1 MIAFFILILHRKYVF
16 IFNSTMKH
24 QIKFYIVLFFIQ
36 LFSCAFAQQ
45 MSVSTLP
52 LNNYLPSSTVLRVH
66 CDREGFLWL
75 GTKDGLCRYDGYRL
89 LVFRSGLKSPDLLT
103 NNEITCIAENK
114 NGYLFIG
121 TKKGINILDKRTYQ
135 IIPVIHN
142 DLKDQ
147 EIRTMIVDSD
157 GWIWVGTLTSVFRC
171 SADFSFCKRYDST
184 LPVTSVNSIYEDTD
198 KNIWVTLWER
208 GLHRYNSKTD
218 SFIAMPHIGVL
229 NNPFKV
235 FQDNKKQHW
244 ILTWESGIFLLYPE
258 EKDDLMYSHVDIKSN
273 EHWDMNGCFSITQ
286 DDKYGYIWIVS
297 TQGLYALQKRPG
309 NIINTVDISHI
320 SSKLN
325 NIFSEIVKDKSGNLW
340 IAAFNEG
347 VSMIDLNKPL
357 VQNYSFPVIREK
369 TGFVTNIKNI
379 YEDKE
384 GDLWIDQNRW
394 GIGIYNPDSNK
405 LLFYKDIPSLKNIT
419 NLRNVSC
426 ITSVPLLN
434 EIWLGSEYYPEIYR
448 VKKDKKEIELLGTL
462 KLTDYVDNSGFPRL
476 FYTDSNHN
484 LWVGTTKGILV
495 KPANEKILQDA
506 KFPFVD
512 IIGIGEGKDGSLWI
526 STRKQGVYNA
536 KISSDLTLEEKNLR
550 NLKTH
555 AEGVISDNIGAI
567 CVDDNGLVW
576 MGSQDGDVFTYDP
589 QTNKVENL
597 SDMFDMLE
605 EGIFNII
612 TDQLGHIWIS
622 TNKRVIEY
630 DPKNGGIMD
639 YSTMTDVMVNSFMPN
654 SYYKTRAGKIL
665 YGGNKGIS
673 VFTPYDHLSDNPRRI
688 RTMVADV
695 KIDGVSS
702 LLEKNNQR
710 FNLRSQIISL
720 NAGDKNIEIDFS
732 SLNYAFPD
740 KIKYAYKM
748 DGVDDDWVYVRGDR
762 QFAFYNQLPK
772 GKRTFYLKTTD
783 VNGLWSNYI
792 AEVQVFKQP
801 AFYETLW
808 AYLFY
813 IVFTLLCLYLFYH
826 RMKRR
831 IQLRHELRIAQIDK
845 EKSEELVQTKL
856 RYFTNI
862 SHDLL
867 TPLTIITC
875 LIDDA
880 EMTNGSRI
888 SQLTMIR
895 SNVNKLRRLLQQ
907 ILDFRKV
914 ESGNMKLSV
923 SKSDVIS
930 FIDDV
935 CKINFTPLMRK
946 KNQTFTFLTEDR
958 HLMAYFDRD
967 KLDKIVSNLLSN
979 ACKYT
984 ANGGDIKLIV
994 DSYWESEYHHLR
1006 IQVVDTGEGIAP
1018 ADLENVFKRFYTIN
1032 KGDESESNGIGLS
1045 LTKDLVELHHGTIN
1059 VESELG
1065 KGSTF
1070 TVDLPINKDSY
1081 QEDELISEHI
1091 SVNGINTDLILE
1103 KEELIDSKVGEGED
1117 MQIADVHLLLVEDN
1131 EELLFL
1137 MEKILSKH
1145 YHVLIAKDGLEALNV
1160 IKDNEIDIIISDVM
1174 MPEMDGLEFCRTL
1187 KSNLETSHIPIIL
1200 LTAKNTVEDRIECYN
1215 AGADG
1220 YISKPFEL
1228 KILEARINNFIM
1240 HKKNKQEEFRSNV
1253 EVNIDSLEPSSMDK
1267 EFLDKVISVIK
1278 SNMSEGDFDVVQLA
1292 DALAVSKSSLYRK
1305 MKIAT
1310 GLSPIEFI
1318 RNIRLKHGSQL
1329 LKDKSISVAEVA
1341 YECGFSNPKYF
1352 ATCFKEEFG
1361 VTPKEYQKS
1370 C

>member
-1 MIAFFILILHRKYVF
+1 M
-16 IFNSTMKH
+16 
-24 QIKFYIVLFFIQ
+24 
-36 LFSCAFAQQ
+36 
-45 MSVSTLP
+45 
-52 LNNYLPSSTVLRVH
+52 
-66 CDREGFLWL
+66 
-75 GTKDGLCRYDGYRL
+75 
-89 LVFRSGLKSPDLLT
+89 
-103 NNEITCIAENK
+103 
-114 NGYLFIG
+114 
-121 TKKGINILDKRTYQ
+121 
-135 IIPVIHN
+135 
-142 DLKDQ
+142 
-147 EIRTMIVDSD
+147 
-157 GWIWVGTLTSVFRC
+157 
-171 SADFSFCKRYDST
+171 
-184 LPVTSVNSIYEDTD
+184 
-198 KNIWVTLWER
+198 
-208 GLHRYNSKTD
+208 
-218 SFIAMPHIGVL
+218 
-229 NNPFKV
+229 
-235 FQDNKKQHW
+235 
-244 ILTWESGIFLLYPE
+244 
-258 EKDDLMYSHVDIKSN
+258 
-273 EHWDMNGCFSITQ
+273 
-286 DDKYGYIWIVS
+286 
-297 TQGLYALQKRPG
+297 
-309 NIINTVDISHI
+309 
-320 SSKLN
+320 
-325 NIFSEIVKDKSGNLW
+325 
-340 IAAFNEG
+340 
-347 VSMIDLNKPL
+347 
-357 VQNYSFPVIREK
+357 
-369 TGFVTNIKNI
+369 
-379 YEDKE
+379 
-384 GDLWIDQNRW
+384 
-394 GIGIYNPDSNK
+394 
-405 LLFYKDIPSLKNIT
+405 
-419 NLRNVSC
+419 
-426 ITSVPLLN
+426 
-434 EIWLGSEYYPEIYR
+434 
-448 VKKDKKEIELLGTL
+448 
-462 KLTDYVDNSGFPRL
+462 
-476 FYTDSNHN
+476 
-484 LWVGTTKGILV
+484 
-495 KPANEKILQDA
+495 
-506 KFPFVD
+506 
-512 IIGIGEGKDGSLWI
+512 
-526 STRKQGVYNA
+526 YNA

-654 SYYKTRAGKIL
+654 SYYKTRSGKIL

-688 RTMVADV
+688 RTMVSDV

-935 CKINFTPLMRK
+935 CKIHFTPLMRK

-979 ACKYT
+979 AYKYT
-984 ANGGDIKLIV
+984 ANGGNIKLIV
-994 DSYWESEYHHLR
+994 DSYWESENHHLR

-1091 SVNGINTDLILE
+1091 SANGINTDLILE

-1117 MQIADVHLLLVEDN
+1117 AQIADVHLLLVEDN

-1174 MPEMDGLEFCRTL
+1174 MPEMDGLEFCRAL

-1253 EVNIDSLEPSSMDK
+1253 EVNIDSLEPSSIDK
-1267 EFLDKVISVIK
+1267 EFLDKVISVIN

-1305 MKIAT
+1305 MKLAT

>member
-1 MIAFFILILHRKYVF
+1 
-16 IFNSTMKH
+16 
-24 QIKFYIVLFFIQ
+24 
-36 LFSCAFAQQ
+36 
-45 MSVSTLP
+45 
-52 LNNYLPSSTVLRVH
+52 
-66 CDREGFLWL
+66 
-75 GTKDGLCRYDGYRL
+75 
-89 LVFRSGLKSPDLLT
+89 
-103 NNEITCIAENK
+103 
-114 NGYLFIG
+114 
-121 TKKGINILDKRTYQ
+121 
-135 IIPVIHN
+135 
-142 DLKDQ
+142 
-147 EIRTMIVDSD
+147 
-157 GWIWVGTLTSVFRC
+157 
-171 SADFSFCKRYDST
+171 
-184 LPVTSVNSIYEDTD
+184 
-198 KNIWVTLWER
+198 
-208 GLHRYNSKTD
+208 
-218 SFIAMPHIGVL
+218 
-229 NNPFKV
+229 
-235 FQDNKKQHW
+235 
-244 ILTWESGIFLLYPE
+244 
-258 EKDDLMYSHVDIKSN
+258 
-273 EHWDMNGCFSITQ
+273 
-286 DDKYGYIWIVS
+286 
-297 TQGLYALQKRPG
+297 
-309 NIINTVDISHI
+309 
-320 SSKLN
+320 
-325 NIFSEIVKDKSGNLW
+325 
-340 IAAFNEG
+340 
-347 VSMIDLNKPL
+347 
-357 VQNYSFPVIREK
+357 
-369 TGFVTNIKNI
+369 
-379 YEDKE
+379 
-384 GDLWIDQNRW
+384 
-394 GIGIYNPDSNK
+394 
-405 LLFYKDIPSLKNIT
+405 
-419 NLRNVSC
+419 
-426 ITSVPLLN
+426 
-434 EIWLGSEYYPEIYR
+434 
-448 VKKDKKEIELLGTL
+448 
-462 KLTDYVDNSGFPRL
+462 
-476 FYTDSNHN
+476 
-484 LWVGTTKGILV
+484 
-495 KPANEKILQDA
+495 
-506 KFPFVD
+506 
-512 IIGIGEGKDGSLWI
+512 
-526 STRKQGVYNA
+526 
-536 KISSDLTLEEKNLR
+536 
-550 NLKTH
+550 
-555 AEGVISDNIGAI
+555 
-567 CVDDNGLVW
+567 

-935 CKINFTPLMRK
+935 CKIHFTPLMRK

-1174 MPEMDGLEFCRTL
+1174 MPEMDGLEFCRAL

>member
-1 MIAFFILILHRKYVF
+1 M
-16 IFNSTMKH
+16 
-24 QIKFYIVLFFIQ
+24 
-36 LFSCAFAQQ
+36 
-45 MSVSTLP
+45 
-52 LNNYLPSSTVLRVH
+52 
-66 CDREGFLWL
+66 
-75 GTKDGLCRYDGYRL
+75 
-89 LVFRSGLKSPDLLT
+89 
-103 NNEITCIAENK
+103 
-114 NGYLFIG
+114 
-121 TKKGINILDKRTYQ
+121 
-135 IIPVIHN
+135 
-142 DLKDQ
+142 
-147 EIRTMIVDSD
+147 
-157 GWIWVGTLTSVFRC
+157 
-171 SADFSFCKRYDST
+171 
-184 LPVTSVNSIYEDTD
+184 
-198 KNIWVTLWER
+198 
-208 GLHRYNSKTD
+208 
-218 SFIAMPHIGVL
+218 
-229 NNPFKV
+229 
-235 FQDNKKQHW
+235 
-244 ILTWESGIFLLYPE
+244 
-258 EKDDLMYSHVDIKSN
+258 
-273 EHWDMNGCFSITQ
+273 
-286 DDKYGYIWIVS
+286 
-297 TQGLYALQKRPG
+297 
-309 NIINTVDISHI
+309 
-320 SSKLN
+320 
-325 NIFSEIVKDKSGNLW
+325 
-340 IAAFNEG
+340 
-347 VSMIDLNKPL
+347 
-357 VQNYSFPVIREK
+357 
-369 TGFVTNIKNI
+369 
-379 YEDKE
+379 
-384 GDLWIDQNRW
+384 
-394 GIGIYNPDSNK
+394 
-405 LLFYKDIPSLKNIT
+405 
-419 NLRNVSC
+419 
-426 ITSVPLLN
+426 
-434 EIWLGSEYYPEIYR
+434 
-448 VKKDKKEIELLGTL
+448 KKDKKGVELLGTL

-495 KPANEKILQDA
+495 KPAKEKILQDT

-512 IIGIGEGKDGSLWI
+512 IIGIREGKDGSLWI

-589 QTNKVENL
+589 QTNKVKNL

-654 SYYKTRAGKIL
+654 SYYKTRSGKIL

-688 RTMVADV
+688 RTMVSDV

-935 CKINFTPLMRK
+935 CKIHFTPLMRK

-979 ACKYT
+979 AYKYT
-984 ANGGDIKLIV
+984 ANGGNIKLIV
-994 DSYWESEYHHLR
+994 DSYWESENHHLR

-1091 SVNGINTDLILE
+1091 SANGINTDLILE

-1117 MQIADVHLLLVEDN
+1117 AQIADVHLLLVEDN

-1174 MPEMDGLEFCRTL
+1174 MPEMDGLEFCRAL

-1253 EVNIDSLEPSSMDK
+1253 EVNIDSLEPSSIDK
-1267 EFLDKVISVIK
+1267 EFLDKVISVIN

-1305 MKIAT
+1305 MKLAT

>member
-1 MIAFFILILHRKYVF
+1 M
-16 IFNSTMKH
+16 
-24 QIKFYIVLFFIQ
+24 
-36 LFSCAFAQQ
+36 
-45 MSVSTLP
+45 
-52 LNNYLPSSTVLRVH
+52 
-66 CDREGFLWL
+66 
-75 GTKDGLCRYDGYRL
+75 
-89 LVFRSGLKSPDLLT
+89 
-103 NNEITCIAENK
+103 
-114 NGYLFIG
+114 
-121 TKKGINILDKRTYQ
+121 
-135 IIPVIHN
+135 
-142 DLKDQ
+142 
-147 EIRTMIVDSD
+147 
-157 GWIWVGTLTSVFRC
+157 
-171 SADFSFCKRYDST
+171 
-184 LPVTSVNSIYEDTD
+184 
-198 KNIWVTLWER
+198 
-208 GLHRYNSKTD
+208 
-218 SFIAMPHIGVL
+218 
-229 NNPFKV
+229 
-235 FQDNKKQHW
+235 
-244 ILTWESGIFLLYPE
+244 
-258 EKDDLMYSHVDIKSN
+258 
-273 EHWDMNGCFSITQ
+273 
-286 DDKYGYIWIVS
+286 
-297 TQGLYALQKRPG
+297 
-309 NIINTVDISHI
+309 
-320 SSKLN
+320 
-325 NIFSEIVKDKSGNLW
+325 
-340 IAAFNEG
+340 
-347 VSMIDLNKPL
+347 
-357 VQNYSFPVIREK
+357 
-369 TGFVTNIKNI
+369 
-379 YEDKE
+379 
-384 GDLWIDQNRW
+384 
-394 GIGIYNPDSNK
+394 
-405 LLFYKDIPSLKNIT
+405 
-419 NLRNVSC
+419 
-426 ITSVPLLN
+426 
-434 EIWLGSEYYPEIYR
+434 
-448 VKKDKKEIELLGTL
+448 
-462 KLTDYVDNSGFPRL
+462 
-476 FYTDSNHN
+476 
-484 LWVGTTKGILV
+484 
-495 KPANEKILQDA
+495 
-506 KFPFVD
+506 
-512 IIGIGEGKDGSLWI
+512 
-526 STRKQGVYNA
+526 YNA

>member
-1 MIAFFILILHRKYVF
+1 M
-16 IFNSTMKH
+16 
-24 QIKFYIVLFFIQ
+24 
-36 LFSCAFAQQ
+36 
-45 MSVSTLP
+45 
-52 LNNYLPSSTVLRVH
+52 
-66 CDREGFLWL
+66 
-75 GTKDGLCRYDGYRL
+75 
-89 LVFRSGLKSPDLLT
+89 
-103 NNEITCIAENK
+103 
-114 NGYLFIG
+114 
-121 TKKGINILDKRTYQ
+121 
-135 IIPVIHN
+135 
-142 DLKDQ
+142 
-147 EIRTMIVDSD
+147 
-157 GWIWVGTLTSVFRC
+157 
-171 SADFSFCKRYDST
+171 
-184 LPVTSVNSIYEDTD
+184 
-198 KNIWVTLWER
+198 
-208 GLHRYNSKTD
+208 
-218 SFIAMPHIGVL
+218 
-229 NNPFKV
+229 
-235 FQDNKKQHW
+235 
-244 ILTWESGIFLLYPE
+244 
-258 EKDDLMYSHVDIKSN
+258 
-273 EHWDMNGCFSITQ
+273 
-286 DDKYGYIWIVS
+286 
-297 TQGLYALQKRPG
+297 
-309 NIINTVDISHI
+309 
-320 SSKLN
+320 
-325 NIFSEIVKDKSGNLW
+325 
-340 IAAFNEG
+340 
-347 VSMIDLNKPL
+347 
-357 VQNYSFPVIREK
+357 
-369 TGFVTNIKNI
+369 
-379 YEDKE
+379 
-384 GDLWIDQNRW
+384 
-394 GIGIYNPDSNK
+394 
-405 LLFYKDIPSLKNIT
+405 
-419 NLRNVSC
+419 RNVSC
-426 ITSVPLLN
+426 ITSAPLLN

-688 RTMVADV
+688 RTMVSDV

-935 CKINFTPLMRK
+935 CKIHFTPLMRK

-1091 SVNGINTDLILE
+1091 SANGINTDLILE

>member
-1 MIAFFILILHRKYVF
+1 
-16 IFNSTMKH
+16 
-24 QIKFYIVLFFIQ
+24 
-36 LFSCAFAQQ
+36 
-45 MSVSTLP
+45 
-52 LNNYLPSSTVLRVH
+52 
-66 CDREGFLWL
+66 
-75 GTKDGLCRYDGYRL
+75 
-89 LVFRSGLKSPDLLT
+89 
-103 NNEITCIAENK
+103 
-114 NGYLFIG
+114 
-121 TKKGINILDKRTYQ
+121 
-135 IIPVIHN
+135 
-142 DLKDQ
+142 
-147 EIRTMIVDSD
+147 
-157 GWIWVGTLTSVFRC
+157 
-171 SADFSFCKRYDST
+171 
-184 LPVTSVNSIYEDTD
+184 
-198 KNIWVTLWER
+198 
-208 GLHRYNSKTD
+208 
-218 SFIAMPHIGVL
+218 
-229 NNPFKV
+229 
-235 FQDNKKQHW
+235 
-244 ILTWESGIFLLYPE
+244 
-258 EKDDLMYSHVDIKSN
+258 
-273 EHWDMNGCFSITQ
+273 
-286 DDKYGYIWIVS
+286 
-297 TQGLYALQKRPG
+297 
-309 NIINTVDISHI
+309 
-320 SSKLN
+320 
-325 NIFSEIVKDKSGNLW
+325 
-340 IAAFNEG
+340 
-347 VSMIDLNKPL
+347 
-357 VQNYSFPVIREK
+357 
-369 TGFVTNIKNI
+369 
-379 YEDKE
+379 
-384 GDLWIDQNRW
+384 
-394 GIGIYNPDSNK
+394 
-405 LLFYKDIPSLKNIT
+405 
-419 NLRNVSC
+419 
-426 ITSVPLLN
+426 
-434 EIWLGSEYYPEIYR
+434 
-448 VKKDKKEIELLGTL
+448 
-462 KLTDYVDNSGFPRL
+462 
-476 FYTDSNHN
+476 
-484 LWVGTTKGILV
+484 
-495 KPANEKILQDA
+495 
-506 KFPFVD
+506 
-512 IIGIGEGKDGSLWI
+512 
-526 STRKQGVYNA
+526 
-536 KISSDLTLEEKNLR
+536 
-550 NLKTH
+550 
-555 AEGVISDNIGAI
+555 
-567 CVDDNGLVW
+567 
-576 MGSQDGDVFTYDP
+576 
-589 QTNKVENL
+589 
-597 SDMFDMLE
+597 MFDMLE

-935 CKINFTPLMRK
+935 CKIHFTPLMRK

-1341 YECGFSNPKYF
+1341 YECGFSNP
-1352 ATCFKEEFG
+1352 CFKEEFG

>member
-1 MIAFFILILHRKYVF
+1 M
-16 IFNSTMKH
+16 
-24 QIKFYIVLFFIQ
+24 
-36 LFSCAFAQQ
+36 
-45 MSVSTLP
+45 
-52 LNNYLPSSTVLRVH
+52 
-66 CDREGFLWL
+66 
-75 GTKDGLCRYDGYRL
+75 
-89 LVFRSGLKSPDLLT
+89 
-103 NNEITCIAENK
+103 
-114 NGYLFIG
+114 
-121 TKKGINILDKRTYQ
+121 
-135 IIPVIHN
+135 
-142 DLKDQ
+142 
-147 EIRTMIVDSD
+147 
-157 GWIWVGTLTSVFRC
+157 
-171 SADFSFCKRYDST
+171 
-184 LPVTSVNSIYEDTD
+184 
-198 KNIWVTLWER
+198 
-208 GLHRYNSKTD
+208 
-218 SFIAMPHIGVL
+218 
-229 NNPFKV
+229 
-235 FQDNKKQHW
+235 
-244 ILTWESGIFLLYPE
+244 
-258 EKDDLMYSHVDIKSN
+258 
-273 EHWDMNGCFSITQ
+273 
-286 DDKYGYIWIVS
+286 
-297 TQGLYALQKRPG
+297 
-309 NIINTVDISHI
+309 
-320 SSKLN
+320 
-325 NIFSEIVKDKSGNLW
+325 
-340 IAAFNEG
+340 
-347 VSMIDLNKPL
+347 
-357 VQNYSFPVIREK
+357 
-369 TGFVTNIKNI
+369 
-379 YEDKE
+379 
-384 GDLWIDQNRW
+384 
-394 GIGIYNPDSNK
+394 
-405 LLFYKDIPSLKNIT
+405 
-419 NLRNVSC
+419 
-426 ITSVPLLN
+426 
-434 EIWLGSEYYPEIYR
+434 
-448 VKKDKKEIELLGTL
+448 
-462 KLTDYVDNSGFPRL
+462 
-476 FYTDSNHN
+476 
-484 LWVGTTKGILV
+484 GTTKGILV
-495 KPANEKILQDA
+495 KPAKEKILQDT

-512 IIGIGEGKDGSLWI
+512 IIGIREGKDGSLWI

-654 SYYKTRAGKIL
+654 SYYKTRSGKIL

-688 RTMVADV
+688 RTMVSDV

-935 CKINFTPLMRK
+935 CKIHFTPLMRK

-979 ACKYT
+979 AYKYT
-984 ANGGDIKLIV
+984 ANGGNIKLIV
-994 DSYWESEYHHLR
+994 DSYWESENHHLR

-1091 SVNGINTDLILE
+1091 SANGINTDLILE
-1103 KEELIDSKVGEGED
+1103 KEALADSQVGED
-1117 MQIADVHLLLVEDN
+1117 TQIADVHLLLVEDN

-1174 MPEMDGLEFCRTL
+1174 MPEMDGLEFCRAL

-1253 EVNIDSLEPSSMDK
+1253 EVNIDSLEPSSIDK
-1267 EFLDKVISVIK
+1267 EFLDKVISVIN

-1305 MKIAT
+1305 MKLAT

>member
-1 MIAFFILILHRKYVF
+1 MTILWPPFVGWMFF
-16 IFNSTMKH
+16 
-24 QIKFYIVLFFIQ
+24 
-36 LFSCAFAQQ
+36 
-45 MSVSTLP
+45 
-52 LNNYLPSSTVLRVH
+52 
-66 CDREGFLWL
+66 
-75 GTKDGLCRYDGYRL
+75 
-89 LVFRSGLKSPDLLT
+89 
-103 NNEITCIAENK
+103 
-114 NGYLFIG
+114 
-121 TKKGINILDKRTYQ
+121 
-135 IIPVIHN
+135 
-142 DLKDQ
+142 
-147 EIRTMIVDSD
+147 
-157 GWIWVGTLTSVFRC
+157 C
-171 SADFSFCKRYDST
+171 S
-184 LPVTSVNSIYEDTD
+184 
-198 KNIWVTLWER
+198 
-208 GLHRYNSKTD
+208 
-218 SFIAMPHIGVL
+218 
-229 NNPFKV
+229 
-235 FQDNKKQHW
+235 
-244 ILTWESGIFLLYPE
+244 
-258 EKDDLMYSHVDIKSN
+258 
-273 EHWDMNGCFSITQ
+273 
-286 DDKYGYIWIVS
+286 
-297 TQGLYALQKRPG
+297 
-309 NIINTVDISHI
+309 
-320 SSKLN
+320 
-325 NIFSEIVKDKSGNLW
+325 
-340 IAAFNEG
+340 
-347 VSMIDLNKPL
+347 
-357 VQNYSFPVIREK
+357 
-369 TGFVTNIKNI
+369 
-379 YEDKE
+379 
-384 GDLWIDQNRW
+384 
-394 GIGIYNPDSNK
+394 
-405 LLFYKDIPSLKNIT
+405 LLFRILSRT
-419 NLRNVSC
+419 
-426 ITSVPLLN
+426 
-434 EIWLGSEYYPEIYR
+434 R
-448 VKKDKKEIELLGTL
+448 V
-462 KLTDYVDNSGFPRL
+462 
-476 FYTDSNHN
+476 DSNHN

-495 KPANEKILQDA
+495 KPAKEKILQDT

-512 IIGIGEGKDGSLWI
+512 IIGIREGKDGSLWI

-654 SYYKTRAGKIL
+654 SYYKTRSGKIL

-688 RTMVADV
+688 RTMVSDV

-935 CKINFTPLMRK
+935 CKIHFTPLMRK

-979 ACKYT
+979 AYKYT
-984 ANGGDIKLIV
+984 ANGGNIKLIV
-994 DSYWESEYHHLR
+994 DSYWESENHHLR

-1091 SVNGINTDLILE
+1091 SANGINTDLILE
-1103 KEELIDSKVGEGED
+1103 KEALADSQVGED
-1117 MQIADVHLLLVEDN
+1117 TQIADVHLLLVEDN

-1174 MPEMDGLEFCRTL
+1174 MPEMDGLEFCRAL

-1253 EVNIDSLEPSSMDK
+1253 EVNIDSLEPSSIDK
-1267 EFLDKVISVIK
+1267 EFLDKVISVIN

-1305 MKIAT
+1305 MKLAT

>member
-1 MIAFFILILHRKYVF
+1 M
-16 IFNSTMKH
+16 
-24 QIKFYIVLFFIQ
+24 
-36 LFSCAFAQQ
+36 
-45 MSVSTLP
+45 
-52 LNNYLPSSTVLRVH
+52 
-66 CDREGFLWL
+66 
-75 GTKDGLCRYDGYRL
+75 
-89 LVFRSGLKSPDLLT
+89 
-103 NNEITCIAENK
+103 
-114 NGYLFIG
+114 
-121 TKKGINILDKRTYQ
+121 
-135 IIPVIHN
+135 
-142 DLKDQ
+142 
-147 EIRTMIVDSD
+147 
-157 GWIWVGTLTSVFRC
+157 
-171 SADFSFCKRYDST
+171 
-184 LPVTSVNSIYEDTD
+184 
-198 KNIWVTLWER
+198 
-208 GLHRYNSKTD
+208 
-218 SFIAMPHIGVL
+218 
-229 NNPFKV
+229 
-235 FQDNKKQHW
+235 
-244 ILTWESGIFLLYPE
+244 
-258 EKDDLMYSHVDIKSN
+258 
-273 EHWDMNGCFSITQ
+273 
-286 DDKYGYIWIVS
+286 
-297 TQGLYALQKRPG
+297 
-309 NIINTVDISHI
+309 
-320 SSKLN
+320 
-325 NIFSEIVKDKSGNLW
+325 
-340 IAAFNEG
+340 
-347 VSMIDLNKPL
+347 
-357 VQNYSFPVIREK
+357 
-369 TGFVTNIKNI
+369 
-379 YEDKE
+379 
-384 GDLWIDQNRW
+384 
-394 GIGIYNPDSNK
+394 
-405 LLFYKDIPSLKNIT
+405 
-419 NLRNVSC
+419 
-426 ITSVPLLN
+426 
-434 EIWLGSEYYPEIYR
+434 
-448 VKKDKKEIELLGTL
+448 
-462 KLTDYVDNSGFPRL
+462 
-476 FYTDSNHN
+476 
-484 LWVGTTKGILV
+484 GTTKGILV

-654 SYYKTRAGKIL
+654 SYYKTRSGKIL

-688 RTMVADV
+688 RTMVSDV

-813 IVFTLLCLYLFYH
+813 IVFTLLCLYFFYH

-935 CKINFTPLMRK
+935 CKVNFTPLMRK

-1174 MPEMDGLEFCRTL
+1174 MPEMDGLEFCRAL

>member
-1 MIAFFILILHRKYVF
+1 
-16 IFNSTMKH
+16 
-24 QIKFYIVLFFIQ
+24 
-36 LFSCAFAQQ
+36 
-45 MSVSTLP
+45 
-52 LNNYLPSSTVLRVH
+52 
-66 CDREGFLWL
+66 
-75 GTKDGLCRYDGYRL
+75 
-89 LVFRSGLKSPDLLT
+89 
-103 NNEITCIAENK
+103 
-114 NGYLFIG
+114 
-121 TKKGINILDKRTYQ
+121 
-135 IIPVIHN
+135 
-142 DLKDQ
+142 
-147 EIRTMIVDSD
+147 
-157 GWIWVGTLTSVFRC
+157 
-171 SADFSFCKRYDST
+171 
-184 LPVTSVNSIYEDTD
+184 
-198 KNIWVTLWER
+198 
-208 GLHRYNSKTD
+208 
-218 SFIAMPHIGVL
+218 
-229 NNPFKV
+229 
-235 FQDNKKQHW
+235 
-244 ILTWESGIFLLYPE
+244 
-258 EKDDLMYSHVDIKSN
+258 
-273 EHWDMNGCFSITQ
+273 
-286 DDKYGYIWIVS
+286 
-297 TQGLYALQKRPG
+297 
-309 NIINTVDISHI
+309 
-320 SSKLN
+320 
-325 NIFSEIVKDKSGNLW
+325 
-340 IAAFNEG
+340 
-347 VSMIDLNKPL
+347 
-357 VQNYSFPVIREK
+357 
-369 TGFVTNIKNI
+369 
-379 YEDKE
+379 
-384 GDLWIDQNRW
+384 
-394 GIGIYNPDSNK
+394 
-405 LLFYKDIPSLKNIT
+405 
-419 NLRNVSC
+419 
-426 ITSVPLLN
+426 
-434 EIWLGSEYYPEIYR
+434 
-448 VKKDKKEIELLGTL
+448 
-462 KLTDYVDNSGFPRL
+462 
-476 FYTDSNHN
+476 
-484 LWVGTTKGILV
+484 
-495 KPANEKILQDA
+495 
-506 KFPFVD
+506 
-512 IIGIGEGKDGSLWI
+512 
-526 STRKQGVYNA
+526 
-536 KISSDLTLEEKNLR
+536 
-550 NLKTH
+550 
-555 AEGVISDNIGAI
+555 
-567 CVDDNGLVW
+567 

-654 SYYKTRAGKIL
+654 SYYKTRSGKIL

-688 RTMVADV
+688 RTMVSDV

-935 CKINFTPLMRK
+935 CKIHFTPLMRK

-979 ACKYT
+979 AYKYT
-984 ANGGDIKLIV
+984 ANGGNIKLIV
-994 DSYWESEYHHLR
+994 DSYWESENHHLR

-1091 SVNGINTDLILE
+1091 SANGINTDLILE

-1117 MQIADVHLLLVEDN
+1117 AQIADVHLLLVEDN

-1174 MPEMDGLEFCRTL
+1174 MPEMDGLEFCRAL

-1253 EVNIDSLEPSSMDK
+1253 EVNIDSLEPSSIDK
-1267 EFLDKVISVIK
+1267 EFLDKVISVIN

-1305 MKIAT
+1305 MKLAT

>member
-1 MIAFFILILHRKYVF
+1 M
-16 IFNSTMKH
+16 
-24 QIKFYIVLFFIQ
+24 
-36 LFSCAFAQQ
+36 
-45 MSVSTLP
+45 
-52 LNNYLPSSTVLRVH
+52 
-66 CDREGFLWL
+66 
-75 GTKDGLCRYDGYRL
+75 
-89 LVFRSGLKSPDLLT
+89 
-103 NNEITCIAENK
+103 
-114 NGYLFIG
+114 
-121 TKKGINILDKRTYQ
+121 
-135 IIPVIHN
+135 
-142 DLKDQ
+142 
-147 EIRTMIVDSD
+147 
-157 GWIWVGTLTSVFRC
+157 
-171 SADFSFCKRYDST
+171 
-184 LPVTSVNSIYEDTD
+184 
-198 KNIWVTLWER
+198 
-208 GLHRYNSKTD
+208 
-218 SFIAMPHIGVL
+218 
-229 NNPFKV
+229 
-235 FQDNKKQHW
+235 
-244 ILTWESGIFLLYPE
+244 
-258 EKDDLMYSHVDIKSN
+258 
-273 EHWDMNGCFSITQ
+273 
-286 DDKYGYIWIVS
+286 
-297 TQGLYALQKRPG
+297 
-309 NIINTVDISHI
+309 
-320 SSKLN
+320 
-325 NIFSEIVKDKSGNLW
+325 
-340 IAAFNEG
+340 
-347 VSMIDLNKPL
+347 
-357 VQNYSFPVIREK
+357 
-369 TGFVTNIKNI
+369 
-379 YEDKE
+379 
-384 GDLWIDQNRW
+384 
-394 GIGIYNPDSNK
+394 
-405 LLFYKDIPSLKNIT
+405 
-419 NLRNVSC
+419 
-426 ITSVPLLN
+426 LN
-434 EIWLGSEYYPEIYR
+434 EIWLGSEYYPEIYK
-448 VKKDKKEIELLGTL
+448 VKKDKKGVELLGTL

-495 KPANEKILQDA
+495 KPAKEKILQDT

-512 IIGIGEGKDGSLWI
+512 IIGIREGKDGSLWI

-654 SYYKTRAGKIL
+654 SYYKTRSGKIL

-688 RTMVADV
+688 RTMVSDV

-702 LLEKNNQR
+702 LLEKNTQR

-935 CKINFTPLMRK
+935 CKIHFTPLMRK

-979 ACKYT
+979 AYKYT
-984 ANGGDIKLIV
+984 ANGGNIKLIV
-994 DSYWESEYHHLR
+994 DSYWESENHHLR

-1091 SVNGINTDLILE
+1091 SANGINTDLILE
-1103 KEELIDSKVGEGED
+1103 KEALADSQVGED
-1117 MQIADVHLLLVEDN
+1117 TQIADVHLLLVEDN

-1174 MPEMDGLEFCRTL
+1174 MPEMDGLEFCRAL

-1253 EVNIDSLEPSSMDK
+1253 EVNIDSLEPSSIDK
-1267 EFLDKVISVIK
+1267 EFLDKVISVIN

-1305 MKIAT
+1305 MKLAT

-1318 RNIRLKHGSQL
+1318 RNIRLKHGRQL

>member
-1 MIAFFILILHRKYVF
+1 M
-16 IFNSTMKH
+16 
-24 QIKFYIVLFFIQ
+24 
-36 LFSCAFAQQ
+36 
-45 MSVSTLP
+45 VS
-52 LNNYLPSSTVLRVH
+52 
-66 CDREGFLWL
+66 
-75 GTKDGLCRYDGYRL
+75 
-89 LVFRSGLKSPDLLT
+89 
-103 NNEITCIAENK
+103 
-114 NGYLFIG
+114 
-121 TKKGINILDKRTYQ
+121 
-135 IIPVIHN
+135 
-142 DLKDQ
+142 
-147 EIRTMIVDSD
+147 
-157 GWIWVGTLTSVFRC
+157 
-171 SADFSFCKRYDST
+171 
-184 LPVTSVNSIYEDTD
+184 
-198 KNIWVTLWER
+198 
-208 GLHRYNSKTD
+208 
-218 SFIAMPHIGVL
+218 
-229 NNPFKV
+229 
-235 FQDNKKQHW
+235 
-244 ILTWESGIFLLYPE
+244 
-258 EKDDLMYSHVDIKSN
+258 
-273 EHWDMNGCFSITQ
+273 
-286 DDKYGYIWIVS
+286 
-297 TQGLYALQKRPG
+297 
-309 NIINTVDISHI
+309 
-320 SSKLN
+320 
-325 NIFSEIVKDKSGNLW
+325 
-340 IAAFNEG
+340 
-347 VSMIDLNKPL
+347 
-357 VQNYSFPVIREK
+357 
-369 TGFVTNIKNI
+369 
-379 YEDKE
+379 
-384 GDLWIDQNRW
+384 
-394 GIGIYNPDSNK
+394 
-405 LLFYKDIPSLKNIT
+405 
-419 NLRNVSC
+419 
-426 ITSVPLLN
+426 
-434 EIWLGSEYYPEIYR
+434 
-448 VKKDKKEIELLGTL
+448 
-462 KLTDYVDNSGFPRL
+462 
-476 FYTDSNHN
+476 
-484 LWVGTTKGILV
+484 
-495 KPANEKILQDA
+495 
-506 KFPFVD
+506 
-512 IIGIGEGKDGSLWI
+512 
-526 STRKQGVYNA
+526 
-536 KISSDLTLEEKNLR
+536 
-550 NLKTH
+550 
-555 AEGVISDNIGAI
+555 
-567 CVDDNGLVW
+567 
-576 MGSQDGDVFTYDP
+576 
-589 QTNKVENL
+589 
-597 SDMFDMLE
+597 
-605 EGIFNII
+605 
-612 TDQLGHIWIS
+612 
-622 TNKRVIEY
+622 
-630 DPKNGGIMD
+630 
-639 YSTMTDVMVNSFMPN
+639 
-654 SYYKTRAGKIL
+654 
-665 YGGNKGIS
+665 
-673 VFTPYDHLSDNPRRI
+673 
-688 RTMVADV
+688 DV

-935 CKINFTPLMRK
+935 CKVNFTPLMRK

>member
-1 MIAFFILILHRKYVF
+1 M
-16 IFNSTMKH
+16 
-24 QIKFYIVLFFIQ
+24 
-36 LFSCAFAQQ
+36 
-45 MSVSTLP
+45 
-52 LNNYLPSSTVLRVH
+52 
-66 CDREGFLWL
+66 
-75 GTKDGLCRYDGYRL
+75 
-89 LVFRSGLKSPDLLT
+89 
-103 NNEITCIAENK
+103 
-114 NGYLFIG
+114 
-121 TKKGINILDKRTYQ
+121 
-135 IIPVIHN
+135 
-142 DLKDQ
+142 
-147 EIRTMIVDSD
+147 
-157 GWIWVGTLTSVFRC
+157 
-171 SADFSFCKRYDST
+171 
-184 LPVTSVNSIYEDTD
+184 
-198 KNIWVTLWER
+198 
-208 GLHRYNSKTD
+208 
-218 SFIAMPHIGVL
+218 
-229 NNPFKV
+229 
-235 FQDNKKQHW
+235 
-244 ILTWESGIFLLYPE
+244 
-258 EKDDLMYSHVDIKSN
+258 
-273 EHWDMNGCFSITQ
+273 
-286 DDKYGYIWIVS
+286 
-297 TQGLYALQKRPG
+297 
-309 NIINTVDISHI
+309 
-320 SSKLN
+320 
-325 NIFSEIVKDKSGNLW
+325 
-340 IAAFNEG
+340 
-347 VSMIDLNKPL
+347 
-357 VQNYSFPVIREK
+357 
-369 TGFVTNIKNI
+369 
-379 YEDKE
+379 
-384 GDLWIDQNRW
+384 
-394 GIGIYNPDSNK
+394 
-405 LLFYKDIPSLKNIT
+405 
-419 NLRNVSC
+419 
-426 ITSVPLLN
+426 LN
-434 EIWLGSEYYPEIYR
+434 EIWLGSEYYPEIYK
-448 VKKDKKEIELLGTL
+448 VKKDKKGVELLGTL

-495 KPANEKILQDA
+495 KPAKEKILQDT

-512 IIGIGEGKDGSLWI
+512 IIGIREGKDGSLWI

-654 SYYKTRAGKIL
+654 SYYKTRSGKIL

-688 RTMVADV
+688 RTMVSDV

-935 CKINFTPLMRK
+935 CKIHFTPLMRK

-979 ACKYT
+979 AYKYT
-984 ANGGDIKLIV
+984 ANGGNIKLIV
-994 DSYWESEYHHLR
+994 DSYWESENHHLR

>member
-1 MIAFFILILHRKYVF
+1 MEQ
-16 IFNSTMKH
+16 S
-24 QIKFYIVLFFIQ
+24 
-36 LFSCAFAQQ
+36 
-45 MSVSTLP
+45 
-52 LNNYLPSSTVLRVH
+52 
-66 CDREGFLWL
+66 
-75 GTKDGLCRYDGYRL
+75 
-89 LVFRSGLKSPDLLT
+89 
-103 NNEITCIAENK
+103 
-114 NGYLFIG
+114 
-121 TKKGINILDKRTYQ
+121 
-135 IIPVIHN
+135 
-142 DLKDQ
+142 
-147 EIRTMIVDSD
+147 
-157 GWIWVGTLTSVFRC
+157 
-171 SADFSFCKRYDST
+171 
-184 LPVTSVNSIYEDTD
+184 
-198 KNIWVTLWER
+198 
-208 GLHRYNSKTD
+208 
-218 SFIAMPHIGVL
+218 
-229 NNPFKV
+229 
-235 FQDNKKQHW
+235 
-244 ILTWESGIFLLYPE
+244 
-258 EKDDLMYSHVDIKSN
+258 
-273 EHWDMNGCFSITQ
+273 
-286 DDKYGYIWIVS
+286 
-297 TQGLYALQKRPG
+297 
-309 NIINTVDISHI
+309 
-320 SSKLN
+320 
-325 NIFSEIVKDKSGNLW
+325 
-340 IAAFNEG
+340 
-347 VSMIDLNKPL
+347 
-357 VQNYSFPVIREK
+357 
-369 TGFVTNIKNI
+369 
-379 YEDKE
+379 
-384 GDLWIDQNRW
+384 
-394 GIGIYNPDSNK
+394 
-405 LLFYKDIPSLKNIT
+405 
-419 NLRNVSC
+419 
-426 ITSVPLLN
+426 
-434 EIWLGSEYYPEIYR
+434 
-448 VKKDKKEIELLGTL
+448 
-462 KLTDYVDNSGFPRL
+462 
-476 FYTDSNHN
+476 
-484 LWVGTTKGILV
+484 
-495 KPANEKILQDA
+495 
-506 KFPFVD
+506 
-512 IIGIGEGKDGSLWI
+512 
-526 STRKQGVYNA
+526 
-536 KISSDLTLEEKNLR
+536 
-550 NLKTH
+550 
-555 AEGVISDNIGAI
+555 
-567 CVDDNGLVW
+567 VW

-654 SYYKTRAGKIL
+654 SYYKTRSGKIL

-688 RTMVADV
+688 RTMVSDV

-935 CKINFTPLMRK
+935 CKIHFTPLMRK

-979 ACKYT
+979 AYKYT
-984 ANGGDIKLIV
+984 ANGGNIKLIV
-994 DSYWESEYHHLR
+994 DSYWESENHHLR

-1091 SVNGINTDLILE
+1091 SANGINTDLILE
-1103 KEELIDSKVGEGED
+1103 KEALADSQVGED
-1117 MQIADVHLLLVEDN
+1117 TQIADVHLLLVEDN

-1174 MPEMDGLEFCRTL
+1174 MPEMDGLEFCRAL

-1253 EVNIDSLEPSSMDK
+1253 EVNIDSLEPSSIDK
-1267 EFLDKVISVIK
+1267 EFLDKVISVIN

-1305 MKIAT
+1305 MKLAT

>member
-1 MIAFFILILHRKYVF
+1 
-16 IFNSTMKH
+16 
-24 QIKFYIVLFFIQ
+24 
-36 LFSCAFAQQ
+36 
-45 MSVSTLP
+45 
-52 LNNYLPSSTVLRVH
+52 
-66 CDREGFLWL
+66 
-75 GTKDGLCRYDGYRL
+75 
-89 LVFRSGLKSPDLLT
+89 
-103 NNEITCIAENK
+103 
-114 NGYLFIG
+114 
-121 TKKGINILDKRTYQ
+121 
-135 IIPVIHN
+135 
-142 DLKDQ
+142 
-147 EIRTMIVDSD
+147 
-157 GWIWVGTLTSVFRC
+157 
-171 SADFSFCKRYDST
+171 
-184 LPVTSVNSIYEDTD
+184 
-198 KNIWVTLWER
+198 
-208 GLHRYNSKTD
+208 
-218 SFIAMPHIGVL
+218 
-229 NNPFKV
+229 
-235 FQDNKKQHW
+235 
-244 ILTWESGIFLLYPE
+244 
-258 EKDDLMYSHVDIKSN
+258 
-273 EHWDMNGCFSITQ
+273 
-286 DDKYGYIWIVS
+286 
-297 TQGLYALQKRPG
+297 
-309 NIINTVDISHI
+309 
-320 SSKLN
+320 
-325 NIFSEIVKDKSGNLW
+325 
-340 IAAFNEG
+340 
-347 VSMIDLNKPL
+347 
-357 VQNYSFPVIREK
+357 
-369 TGFVTNIKNI
+369 
-379 YEDKE
+379 
-384 GDLWIDQNRW
+384 
-394 GIGIYNPDSNK
+394 
-405 LLFYKDIPSLKNIT
+405 
-419 NLRNVSC
+419 
-426 ITSVPLLN
+426 
-434 EIWLGSEYYPEIYR
+434 
-448 VKKDKKEIELLGTL
+448 
-462 KLTDYVDNSGFPRL
+462 
-476 FYTDSNHN
+476 
-484 LWVGTTKGILV
+484 
-495 KPANEKILQDA
+495 
-506 KFPFVD
+506 
-512 IIGIGEGKDGSLWI
+512 
-526 STRKQGVYNA
+526 
-536 KISSDLTLEEKNLR
+536 
-550 NLKTH
+550 
-555 AEGVISDNIGAI
+555 
-567 CVDDNGLVW
+567 
-576 MGSQDGDVFTYDP
+576 
-589 QTNKVENL
+589 
-597 SDMFDMLE
+597 
-605 EGIFNII
+605 
-612 TDQLGHIWIS
+612 
-622 TNKRVIEY
+622 
-630 DPKNGGIMD
+630 
-639 YSTMTDVMVNSFMPN
+639 
-654 SYYKTRAGKIL
+654 
-665 YGGNKGIS
+665 
-673 VFTPYDHLSDNPRRI
+673 
-688 RTMVADV
+688 MVADV

-935 CKINFTPLMRK
+935 CKVNFTPLMRK

>member
-1 MIAFFILILHRKYVF
+1 
-16 IFNSTMKH
+16 
-24 QIKFYIVLFFIQ
+24 
-36 LFSCAFAQQ
+36 
-45 MSVSTLP
+45 
-52 LNNYLPSSTVLRVH
+52 
-66 CDREGFLWL
+66 L
-75 GTKDGLCRYDGYRL
+75 G
-89 LVFRSGLKSPDLLT
+89 
-103 NNEITCIAENK
+103 
-114 NGYLFIG
+114 
-121 TKKGINILDKRTYQ
+121 
-135 IIPVIHN
+135 
-142 DLKDQ
+142 
-147 EIRTMIVDSD
+147 
-157 GWIWVGTLTSVFRC
+157 
-171 SADFSFCKRYDST
+171 
-184 LPVTSVNSIYEDTD
+184 
-198 KNIWVTLWER
+198 
-208 GLHRYNSKTD
+208 
-218 SFIAMPHIGVL
+218 
-229 NNPFKV
+229 
-235 FQDNKKQHW
+235 
-244 ILTWESGIFLLYPE
+244 
-258 EKDDLMYSHVDIKSN
+258 
-273 EHWDMNGCFSITQ
+273 
-286 DDKYGYIWIVS
+286 
-297 TQGLYALQKRPG
+297 
-309 NIINTVDISHI
+309 
-320 SSKLN
+320 
-325 NIFSEIVKDKSGNLW
+325 
-340 IAAFNEG
+340 
-347 VSMIDLNKPL
+347 
-357 VQNYSFPVIREK
+357 
-369 TGFVTNIKNI
+369 
-379 YEDKE
+379 
-384 GDLWIDQNRW
+384 
-394 GIGIYNPDSNK
+394 
-405 LLFYKDIPSLKNIT
+405 
-419 NLRNVSC
+419 
-426 ITSVPLLN
+426 
-434 EIWLGSEYYPEIYR
+434 
-448 VKKDKKEIELLGTL
+448 
-462 KLTDYVDNSGFPRL
+462 
-476 FYTDSNHN
+476 
-484 LWVGTTKGILV
+484 
-495 KPANEKILQDA
+495 
-506 KFPFVD
+506 
-512 IIGIGEGKDGSLWI
+512 
-526 STRKQGVYNA
+526 
-536 KISSDLTLEEKNLR
+536 
-550 NLKTH
+550 
-555 AEGVISDNIGAI
+555 
-567 CVDDNGLVW
+567 
-576 MGSQDGDVFTYDP
+576 
-589 QTNKVENL
+589 
-597 SDMFDMLE
+597 
-605 EGIFNII
+605 
-612 TDQLGHIWIS
+612 
-622 TNKRVIEY
+622 
-630 DPKNGGIMD
+630 
-639 YSTMTDVMVNSFMPN
+639 
-654 SYYKTRAGKIL
+654 
-665 YGGNKGIS
+665 
-673 VFTPYDHLSDNPRRI
+673 
-688 RTMVADV
+688 
-695 KIDGVSS
+695 
-702 LLEKNNQR
+702 
-710 FNLRSQIISL
+710 
-720 NAGDKNIEIDFS
+720 
-732 SLNYAFPD
+732 
-740 KIKYAYKM
+740 
-748 DGVDDDWVYVRGDR
+748 VRGDR

-935 CKINFTPLMRK
+935 CKIHFTPLMRK

-979 ACKYT
+979 AYKYT
-984 ANGGDIKLIV
+984 ANGGNIKLIV
-994 DSYWESEYHHLR
+994 DSYWESENHHLR

>member
-1 MIAFFILILHRKYVF
+1 M
-16 IFNSTMKH
+16 
-24 QIKFYIVLFFIQ
+24 
-36 LFSCAFAQQ
+36 
-45 MSVSTLP
+45 
-52 LNNYLPSSTVLRVH
+52 
-66 CDREGFLWL
+66 
-75 GTKDGLCRYDGYRL
+75 
-89 LVFRSGLKSPDLLT
+89 
-103 NNEITCIAENK
+103 
-114 NGYLFIG
+114 
-121 TKKGINILDKRTYQ
+121 
-135 IIPVIHN
+135 
-142 DLKDQ
+142 
-147 EIRTMIVDSD
+147 
-157 GWIWVGTLTSVFRC
+157 
-171 SADFSFCKRYDST
+171 
-184 LPVTSVNSIYEDTD
+184 
-198 KNIWVTLWER
+198 
-208 GLHRYNSKTD
+208 
-218 SFIAMPHIGVL
+218 
-229 NNPFKV
+229 
-235 FQDNKKQHW
+235 
-244 ILTWESGIFLLYPE
+244 
-258 EKDDLMYSHVDIKSN
+258 
-273 EHWDMNGCFSITQ
+273 
-286 DDKYGYIWIVS
+286 
-297 TQGLYALQKRPG
+297 
-309 NIINTVDISHI
+309 
-320 SSKLN
+320 
-325 NIFSEIVKDKSGNLW
+325 
-340 IAAFNEG
+340 
-347 VSMIDLNKPL
+347 
-357 VQNYSFPVIREK
+357 
-369 TGFVTNIKNI
+369 
-379 YEDKE
+379 
-384 GDLWIDQNRW
+384 
-394 GIGIYNPDSNK
+394 
-405 LLFYKDIPSLKNIT
+405 
-419 NLRNVSC
+419 
-426 ITSVPLLN
+426 
-434 EIWLGSEYYPEIYR
+434 
-448 VKKDKKEIELLGTL
+448 
-462 KLTDYVDNSGFPRL
+462 
-476 FYTDSNHN
+476 
-484 LWVGTTKGILV
+484 
-495 KPANEKILQDA
+495 
-506 KFPFVD
+506 
-512 IIGIGEGKDGSLWI
+512 
-526 STRKQGVYNA
+526 YNA

-654 SYYKTRAGKIL
+654 SYYKTRSGKIL

-688 RTMVADV
+688 RTMVSDV

-935 CKINFTPLMRK
+935 CKIHFTPLMRK

-979 ACKYT
+979 AYKYT
-984 ANGGDIKLIV
+984 ANGGNIKLIV
-994 DSYWESEYHHLR
+994 DSYWESENHHLR
-1006 IQVVDTGEGIAP
+1006 IQVVDTGEGSAP
-1018 ADLENVFKRFYTIN
+1018 ADLEDVFKRFYTIN

-1091 SVNGINTDLILE
+1091 SANGINTDLILE
-1103 KEELIDSKVGEGED
+1103 KEALADSQVGED
-1117 MQIADVHLLLVEDN
+1117 TQIADVHLLLVEDN

-1174 MPEMDGLEFCRTL
+1174 MPEMDGLEFCRAL

-1253 EVNIDSLEPSSMDK
+1253 EVNIDSLEPSSIDK
-1267 EFLDKVISVIK
+1267 EFLDKVISVIN

-1305 MKIAT
+1305 MKLAT

>member
-1 MIAFFILILHRKYVF
+1 M
-16 IFNSTMKH
+16 
-24 QIKFYIVLFFIQ
+24 
-36 LFSCAFAQQ
+36 
-45 MSVSTLP
+45 
-52 LNNYLPSSTVLRVH
+52 
-66 CDREGFLWL
+66 
-75 GTKDGLCRYDGYRL
+75 
-89 LVFRSGLKSPDLLT
+89 
-103 NNEITCIAENK
+103 
-114 NGYLFIG
+114 
-121 TKKGINILDKRTYQ
+121 
-135 IIPVIHN
+135 
-142 DLKDQ
+142 
-147 EIRTMIVDSD
+147 
-157 GWIWVGTLTSVFRC
+157 
-171 SADFSFCKRYDST
+171 
-184 LPVTSVNSIYEDTD
+184 
-198 KNIWVTLWER
+198 
-208 GLHRYNSKTD
+208 
-218 SFIAMPHIGVL
+218 
-229 NNPFKV
+229 
-235 FQDNKKQHW
+235 
-244 ILTWESGIFLLYPE
+244 
-258 EKDDLMYSHVDIKSN
+258 
-273 EHWDMNGCFSITQ
+273 
-286 DDKYGYIWIVS
+286 
-297 TQGLYALQKRPG
+297 
-309 NIINTVDISHI
+309 
-320 SSKLN
+320 
-325 NIFSEIVKDKSGNLW
+325 
-340 IAAFNEG
+340 
-347 VSMIDLNKPL
+347 
-357 VQNYSFPVIREK
+357 
-369 TGFVTNIKNI
+369 
-379 YEDKE
+379 
-384 GDLWIDQNRW
+384 
-394 GIGIYNPDSNK
+394 
-405 LLFYKDIPSLKNIT
+405 
-419 NLRNVSC
+419 
-426 ITSVPLLN
+426 
-434 EIWLGSEYYPEIYR
+434 
-448 VKKDKKEIELLGTL
+448 

-1081 QEDELISEHI
+1081 QEDELISEHT

-1117 MQIADVHLLLVEDN
+1117 MQIVDVHLLLVEDN

>member
-1 MIAFFILILHRKYVF
+1 M
-16 IFNSTMKH
+16 
-24 QIKFYIVLFFIQ
+24 
-36 LFSCAFAQQ
+36 
-45 MSVSTLP
+45 
-52 LNNYLPSSTVLRVH
+52 
-66 CDREGFLWL
+66 
-75 GTKDGLCRYDGYRL
+75 
-89 LVFRSGLKSPDLLT
+89 
-103 NNEITCIAENK
+103 
-114 NGYLFIG
+114 
-121 TKKGINILDKRTYQ
+121 
-135 IIPVIHN
+135 
-142 DLKDQ
+142 
-147 EIRTMIVDSD
+147 
-157 GWIWVGTLTSVFRC
+157 
-171 SADFSFCKRYDST
+171 
-184 LPVTSVNSIYEDTD
+184 
-198 KNIWVTLWER
+198 
-208 GLHRYNSKTD
+208 
-218 SFIAMPHIGVL
+218 
-229 NNPFKV
+229 
-235 FQDNKKQHW
+235 
-244 ILTWESGIFLLYPE
+244 
-258 EKDDLMYSHVDIKSN
+258 
-273 EHWDMNGCFSITQ
+273 
-286 DDKYGYIWIVS
+286 
-297 TQGLYALQKRPG
+297 
-309 NIINTVDISHI
+309 
-320 SSKLN
+320 
-325 NIFSEIVKDKSGNLW
+325 
-340 IAAFNEG
+340 
-347 VSMIDLNKPL
+347 
-357 VQNYSFPVIREK
+357 
-369 TGFVTNIKNI
+369 
-379 YEDKE
+379 
-384 GDLWIDQNRW
+384 
-394 GIGIYNPDSNK
+394 
-405 LLFYKDIPSLKNIT
+405 
-419 NLRNVSC
+419 
-426 ITSVPLLN
+426 
-434 EIWLGSEYYPEIYR
+434 
-448 VKKDKKEIELLGTL
+448 
-462 KLTDYVDNSGFPRL
+462 
-476 FYTDSNHN
+476 
-484 LWVGTTKGILV
+484 
-495 KPANEKILQDA
+495 
-506 KFPFVD
+506 
-512 IIGIGEGKDGSLWI
+512 
-526 STRKQGVYNA
+526 YNA

-654 SYYKTRAGKIL
+654 SYYKTRSGKIL

-688 RTMVADV
+688 RTMVSDV

-935 CKINFTPLMRK
+935 CKVNFTPLMRK

>member
-1 MIAFFILILHRKYVF
+1 MNI
-16 IFNSTMKH
+16 
-24 QIKFYIVLFFIQ
+24 
-36 LFSCAFAQQ
+36 
-45 MSVSTLP
+45 
-52 LNNYLPSSTVLRVH
+52 YL
-66 CDREGFLWL
+66 
-75 GTKDGLCRYDGYRL
+75 
-89 LVFRSGLKSPDLLT
+89 
-103 NNEITCIAENK
+103 
-114 NGYLFIG
+114 
-121 TKKGINILDKRTYQ
+121 
-135 IIPVIHN
+135 
-142 DLKDQ
+142 
-147 EIRTMIVDSD
+147 
-157 GWIWVGTLTSVFRC
+157 
-171 SADFSFCKRYDST
+171 
-184 LPVTSVNSIYEDTD
+184 
-198 KNIWVTLWER
+198 
-208 GLHRYNSKTD
+208 
-218 SFIAMPHIGVL
+218 
-229 NNPFKV
+229 
-235 FQDNKKQHW
+235 
-244 ILTWESGIFLLYPE
+244 
-258 EKDDLMYSHVDIKSN
+258 
-273 EHWDMNGCFSITQ
+273 
-286 DDKYGYIWIVS
+286 
-297 TQGLYALQKRPG
+297 
-309 NIINTVDISHI
+309 

-347 VSMIDLNKPL
+347 LSMIDLNKPL
-357 VQNYSFPVIREK
+357 IQNYSFPSIREK
-369 TGFVTNIKNI
+369 TGFITNIKNI
-379 YEDKE
+379 YEDGD

-394 GIGIYNPDSNK
+394 GVGIFNPGTNK
-405 LLFYKDIPSLKNIT
+405 LQLYTDIPSLKNVP
-419 NLRNVSC
+419 NLRNISC
-426 ITSVPLLN
+426 IISVPLLN

-448 VKKDKKEIELLGTL
+448 VKKEKDRIELLGTL
-462 KLTDYVDNSGFPRL
+462 NLSNYADNPGFPRI
-476 FYTDSNHN
+476 FYEDSKHN
-484 LWVGTTKGILV
+484 LWVVTTKGILV
-495 KPANEKILQDA
+495 KPEKEKNLQDT
-506 KFPFVD
+506 KFPSMD
-512 IIGIGEGKDGSLWI
+512 ITGIGEGKDGTLWI
-526 STRKQGVYNA
+526 GTRKQGVYNA
-536 KISSDLTLEEKNLR
+536 IVSSNLTFEKKGLKNLTTQTDK
-550 NLKTH
+550 L
-555 AEGVISDNIGAI
+555 VSDNIGAI
-567 CVDDNGLVW
+567 CIDDNGLMW

-589 QTNKVENL
+589 RTKKVENL
-597 SDMFDMLE
+597 SNMFDMLK

-639 YSTMTDVMVNSFMPN
+639 YSTMDDVMVNSFMPN
-654 SYYKTRAGKIL
+654 SYLKTRSGKIL

-673 VFTPYDHLSDNPRRI
+673 VFTPYEHLSDNPRRI

-702 LLEKNNQR
+702 LLEKDNQR
-710 FNLRSQIISL
+710 FNLRSQTISFD
-720 NAGDKNIEIDFS
+720 AGDKNIEIDFS

-748 DGVDDDWVYVRGDR
+748 EGVDDDWVYVRGDR

-783 VNGLWSNYI
+783 TNGLWSNYI
-792 AEVQVFKQP
+792 AEIQVSKEP
-801 AFYETLW
+801 AFYETWW
-808 AYLFY
+808 AYMFY
-813 IVFTLLCLYLFYH
+813 VVLVILSLYLFYR

-831 IQLRHELRIAQIDK
+831 LQLRHELKIAQIDR

-888 SQLTMIR
+888 SQLSMIR

-923 SKSDVIS
+923 SKSDIVS

-935 CKINFTPLMRK
+935 CKVNFAPLIRK
-946 KNQTFTFLTEDR
+946 KSQTFTFSTEDK
-958 HLMAYFDRD
+958 HLIAYFDRD
-967 KLDKIVSNLLSN
+967 KIDKIVSNLLSN

-984 ANGGDIKLIV
+984 SEGGEIKLIMK
-994 DSYWESEYHHLR
+994 SYQNAEHTHLR

-1018 ADLENVFKRFYTIN
+1018 DDLENIFERFYTAN

-1045 LTKDLVELHHGTIN
+1045 LTKDLVELHHGTIE
-1059 VESELG
+1059 VESELT

-1070 TVDLPINKDSY
+1070 TVDFPIDKDSY
-1081 QEDELISEHI
+1081 QENELITGET
-1091 SVNGINTDLILE
+1091 SVNDKKAAMIFEHEDLDE
-1103 KEELIDSKVGEGED
+1103 SGVVED
-1117 MQIADVHLLLVEDN
+1117 AQTNDNHLLLVEDN
-1131 EELLFL
+1131 EELLYL
-1137 MEKILSKH
+1137 MEKILSRQ
-1145 YHVLIAKDGLEALNV
+1145 YHVLVAKNGLEALDI

-1174 MPEMDGLEFCRTL
+1174 MPEMDGLELCRNI
-1187 KSNLETSHIPIIL
+1187 KSNLETSHIPVIL
-1200 LTAKNTVEDRIECYN
+1200 LTAKNTAEDRIECYN

-1228 KILEARINNFIM
+1228 KILEARINNFII
-1240 HKKNKQEEFRSNV
+1240 HKKSKQEEFRTNV
-1253 EVNIDSLEPSSMDK
+1253 EVDIDSLETSSIDK
-1267 EFLDKVISVIK
+1267 DFLDKVVSVIK
-1278 SNMSEGDFDVVQLA
+1278 SNMAEGDFDVVQLA

-1329 LKDKSISVAEVA
+1329 LKNKSMSIAEVA

-1352 ATCFKEEFG
+1352 ATCFKEDFG

>member
-1 MIAFFILILHRKYVF
+1 
-16 IFNSTMKH
+16 
-24 QIKFYIVLFFIQ
+24 
-36 LFSCAFAQQ
+36 
-45 MSVSTLP
+45 
-52 LNNYLPSSTVLRVH
+52 
-66 CDREGFLWL
+66 
-75 GTKDGLCRYDGYRL
+75 
-89 LVFRSGLKSPDLLT
+89 
-103 NNEITCIAENK
+103 
-114 NGYLFIG
+114 
-121 TKKGINILDKRTYQ
+121 
-135 IIPVIHN
+135 
-142 DLKDQ
+142 
-147 EIRTMIVDSD
+147 
-157 GWIWVGTLTSVFRC
+157 
-171 SADFSFCKRYDST
+171 
-184 LPVTSVNSIYEDTD
+184 
-198 KNIWVTLWER
+198 
-208 GLHRYNSKTD
+208 
-218 SFIAMPHIGVL
+218 
-229 NNPFKV
+229 
-235 FQDNKKQHW
+235 
-244 ILTWESGIFLLYPE
+244 
-258 EKDDLMYSHVDIKSN
+258 
-273 EHWDMNGCFSITQ
+273 
-286 DDKYGYIWIVS
+286 
-297 TQGLYALQKRPG
+297 
-309 NIINTVDISHI
+309 
-320 SSKLN
+320 
-325 NIFSEIVKDKSGNLW
+325 
-340 IAAFNEG
+340 
-347 VSMIDLNKPL
+347 
-357 VQNYSFPVIREK
+357 
-369 TGFVTNIKNI
+369 
-379 YEDKE
+379 
-384 GDLWIDQNRW
+384 
-394 GIGIYNPDSNK
+394 
-405 LLFYKDIPSLKNIT
+405 
-419 NLRNVSC
+419 
-426 ITSVPLLN
+426 
-434 EIWLGSEYYPEIYR
+434 
-448 VKKDKKEIELLGTL
+448 
-462 KLTDYVDNSGFPRL
+462 
-476 FYTDSNHN
+476 
-484 LWVGTTKGILV
+484 
-495 KPANEKILQDA
+495 
-506 KFPFVD
+506 
-512 IIGIGEGKDGSLWI
+512 
-526 STRKQGVYNA
+526 
-536 KISSDLTLEEKNLR
+536 
-550 NLKTH
+550 
-555 AEGVISDNIGAI
+555 
-567 CVDDNGLVW
+567 
-576 MGSQDGDVFTYDP
+576 
-589 QTNKVENL
+589 
-597 SDMFDMLE
+597 
-605 EGIFNII
+605 
-612 TDQLGHIWIS
+612 
-622 TNKRVIEY
+622 
-630 DPKNGGIMD
+630 
-639 YSTMTDVMVNSFMPN
+639 
-654 SYYKTRAGKIL
+654 
-665 YGGNKGIS
+665 
-673 VFTPYDHLSDNPRRI
+673 
-688 RTMVADV
+688 MVADV

-813 IVFTLLCLYLFYH
+813 IVFTLLCLYFFYH

-935 CKINFTPLMRK
+935 CKIHFTPLMRK